1 MQQIYKRTPI
11 LKCDFS
17 KVASYKFTEISL
29 QRGCSP
35 VNLLNIFGI
44 LLLKA
49 ILHGKIWMTLIRF

>member
-17 KVASYKFTEISL
+17 KVASYNFIEISL

-49 ILHGKIWMTLIRF
+49 VLHGTICMMPCG